1 MKRIAVPLV
10 TLLLLTM
17 VLVWPTATALA
28 AGGTI
33 KVATP
38 GLGLEL
44 KLNNKP
50 TPVPNGK
57 EVPIPAGTY
66 TPASIQYFASG
77 GVGAKAGQWVI
88 KCTSAFGKL
97 ATIPVQEGATTT
109 IEAGPPFTLRALIG
123 TPQKAA
129 QGLVVPI
136 GLAITGKAGEQYSAA
151 TIMKG
156 TSVAPAPQVRILD
169 EKGTT
174 LAQGTL
180 EYG

>member
-17 VLVWPTATALA
+17 VLVWPTSTALA
-28 AGGTI
+28 AGGII

-38 GLGLEL
+38 GVGLEL
-44 KLNNKP
+44 KLNGKP

-66 TPASIQYFASG
+66 TPASIQYFAPG
-77 GVGAKAGQWVI
+77 AGTAKAGMWSI
-88 KCTSAFGKL
+88 KCTAGFGKL
-97 ATIPVQEGATTT
+97 ATIPVQDGATTT
-109 IEAGPPFTLRALIG
+109 VEAGPPFTLRASISPRQ
-123 TPQKAA
+123 TPQ
-129 QGLVVPI
+129 GTVVSI

-156 TSVAPAPQVRILD
+156 ASISPAPQVRILD
-169 EKGTT
+169 EKGAP
-174 LAQGTL
+174 LAQGTM

>member
-17 VLVWPTATALA
+17 VLVWPTTTALA

-44 KLNNKP
+44 KLNNKA

-66 TPASIQYFASG
+66 VPASIQYFTK
-77 GVGAKAGQWVI
+77 GVGGMWSI
-88 KCTSAFGKL
+88 KCTAGFGKL
-97 ATIPVQEGATTT
+97 ASIPVQDGATTT
-109 IEAGPPFTLRALIG
+109 VEAGPPFTLRAFISA
-123 TPQKAA
+123 PQKSP
-129 QGLVVPI
+129 QGTVVSI

-156 TSVAPAPQVRILD
+156 SSVSPAPQVRILD
-169 EKGTT
+169 EKGAP
-174 LAQGTL
+174 LAQGTM

>member
-1 MKRIAVPLV
+1 MKKIAVPLV
-10 TLLLLTM
+10 ILLLLTM
-17 VLVWPTATALA
+17 VLVWPTSTALA
-28 AGGTI
+28 AGGSI

-44 KLNNKP
+44 KLNGKA

-66 TPASIQYFASG
+66 VPASIQYFSSG
-77 GVGAKAGQWVI
+77 GAGAKAGMWSI

-97 ATIPVQEGATTT
+97 ASIPVQDGATTT
-109 IEAGPPFTLRALIG
+109 VEAGPPFTLRALIG
-123 TPQKAA
+123 APKQSPQGA
-129 QGLVVPI
+129 VVSI

-156 TSVAPAPQVRILD
+156 TSMAPAPQVRILD
-169 EKGTT
+169 EKGTP
-174 LAQGTL
+174 LAQGAL

>member
-44 KLNNKP
+44 KLNGKA
-50 TPVPNGK
+50 TPVPMGK

-66 TPASIQYFASG
+66 VPASIQYFAKS
-77 GVGAKAGQWVI
+77 AAGMWSI

-123 TPQKAA
+123 MPQKAA

-156 TSVAPAPQVRILD
+156 TSVSPAPQVRILD
-169 EKGTT
+169 EKGTV
-174 LAQGTL
+174 LAQGAL